1 MHYLISTTK
10 LPKKSVHVSQFYI
23 NHLNHLNVW
32 LASDQGPWCLS
43 LELYLWA
50 MWNSDLAINFPPF
63 FVSSLREFKDYVHYK
78 TIISQNVLFEAQIK
92 NFLFCGKVMFRS
104 QDIQVFVF
112 LTISWFAKSMK
123 SWWVLVH
130 EIGCIFE
137 YIFWTT
143 THHT

>member
-1 MHYLISTTK
+1 MHYLLSITK
-10 LPKKSVHVSQFYI
+10 LPNESVHVGQFYI
-23 NHLNHLNVW
+23 NHLNHWNFW
-32 LASDQGPWCLS
+32 LASDQGSLV
-43 LELYLWA
+43 LELRTLRLSYVELWPGHK
-50 MWNSDLAINFPPF
+50 LFPPF
-63 FVSSLREFKDYVHYK
+63 FVSSWREFKDYVHYK

-143 THHT
+143 TH

>member
-92 NFLFCGKVMFRS
+92 NFLFFGKVMFRS

-112 LTISWFAKSMK
+112 LTISWFTKSVT
-123 SWWVLVH
+123 SRWVLVH
-130 EIGCIFE
+130 EIRCIFE

-143 THHT
+143 TH